1 MQQAQLQQR
10 LMNKYGNHICL
21 LDGTYKTTKYLI
33 PLFSVVVKTNSNYQA
48 VASFAVQDETTAAIT
63 EALGILKNWN
73 PSLSLKYFMVDNW
86 EEEIT
91 SIETV
96 FPGKASL
103 SIFRE
108 IFKMLSNKNFGFVFF
123 WLFGDTAV
131 VCRGAYLGPPATS
144 KMQSSVTLVNV
155 TLENE

>member
-1 MQQAQLQQR
+1 
-10 LMNKYGNHICL
+10 MNKYGNHICL
-21 LDGTYKTTKYLI
+21 LDATYKTTKYAI
-33 PLFSVVVKTNSNYQA
+33 PLFFVVVKTNSDYQV

>member
-1 MQQAQLQQR
+1 
-10 LMNKYGNHICL
+10 MNKHGNHICL
-21 LDGTYKTTKYLI
+21 LDATYKTTKYAI
-33 PLFSVVVKTNSNYQA
+33 PLIFVVVKTNSDYQV

-73 PSLSLKYFMVDNW
+73 PSLSLKSFMVDNW

-103 SIFRE
+103 SICSA
-108 IFKMLSNKNFGFVFF
+108 IQL
-123 WLFGDTAV
+123 
-131 VCRGAYLGPPATS
+131 
-144 KMQSSVTLVNV
+144 
-155 TLENE
+155 

>member
-1 MQQAQLQQR
+1 MHQAQLQQR

-21 LDGTYKTTKYLI
+21 LDATYKTTKYAI
-33 PLFSVVVKTNSNYQA
+33 PLFFVVVKTNSDYQV